1 MGLTF
6 LWAEKQVD
14 DQVKQ
19 HPDGYRDD
27 DKIFAKDKEELSE
40 MKTALAAYKA
50 SPTEE
55 NLKALK
61 TEIGDRLFPI
71 LCFVNKNNIS
81 LEECFNLMMEKNRN
95 KAENDYKKEE
105 K

>member
-1 MGLTF
+1 
-6 LWAEKQVD
+6 
-14 DQVKQ
+14 
-19 HPDGYRDD
+19 
-27 DKIFAKDKEELSE
+27 

-81 LEECFNLMMEKNRN
+81 LEECFNLLMEKNRN